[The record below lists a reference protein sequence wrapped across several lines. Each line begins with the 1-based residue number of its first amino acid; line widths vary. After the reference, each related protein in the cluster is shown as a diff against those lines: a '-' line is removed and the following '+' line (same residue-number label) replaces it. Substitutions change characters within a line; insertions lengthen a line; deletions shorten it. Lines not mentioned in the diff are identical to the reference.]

1 MCILAAEHVSKSFG
15 EGTSLFH
22 ALRDVTLRVEKGE
35 FIAILGPSGSGKS
48 TLLHILGGVETPTSG
63 HVLLEGHD
71 LSQLDDDAR
80 TILRRR
86 RIGFVFQRMNLLPSL
101 TALENVI
108 LPLLVDGIDRAERE
122 QRAADIL
129 KIVGM
134 TPRAFSFPATLSGG
148 EQQRVAIAR
157 ALVTNPALILADEP
171 TGSLDSAA
179 GQHVTRMLR
188 ELVSGMGHTV
198 VVVTHDASVAAQAD
212 RRVQVRDGRL
222 SAQEDV
228 EVGNLSI
235 ANVAG
240 NGP

>member
-1 MCILAAEHVSKSFG
+1 MCILTAEHVSKSFG
-15 EGTSLFH
+15 EGASRFH
-22 ALRDVTLRVEKGE
+22 ALREVTLRVEKGE

-63 HVLLEGHD
+63 RVLLEGRD
-71 LSQLDDDAR
+71 LSQLGDDER

-86 RIGFVFQRMNLLPSL
+86 RIGFIFQRMNLLPSL
-101 TALENVI
+101 TAMENVI
-108 LPLLVDGIDRAERE
+108 LPLLVDGIGRAERE

-129 KIVGM
+129 RIVGM
-134 TPRAFSFPATLSGG
+134 THRALSFPATLSGG

-179 GQHVTRMLR
+179 GQHITQTLR
-188 ELVSGMGHTV
+188 ELVSGMGQTV

-222 SAQEDV
+222 TAQGEV
-228 EVGNLSI
+228 ETDILST
-235 ANVAG
+235 ANAAG
-240 NGP
+240 GGP

>member
-1 MCILAAEHVSKSFG
+1 MCILTAEHVSKSFG
-15 EGTSLFH
+15 EGTARFH
-22 ALRDVTLRVEKGE
+22 ALREVTLRVEKGE

-48 TLLHILGGVETPTSG
+48 TLLHLLGGVETPTSG
-63 HVLLEGHD
+63 RVLLEGRD
-71 LSQLDDDAR
+71 LAQLDDDER

-101 TALENVI
+101 TAMENVL
-108 LPLLVDGIDRAERE
+108 LPLLVDGVARAERE
-122 QRAADIL
+122 RRAADIL

-134 TPRAFSFPATLSGG
+134 LPRALSFPATLSGG

-179 GQHVTRMLR
+179 GQHITQMLR
-188 ELVSGMGHTV
+188 ELVSGMGQAV
-198 VVVTHDASVAAQAD
+198 VVVTHDPSVAAQAD

-222 SAQEDV
+222 TPHDDSEA
-228 EVGNLSI
+228 GNLSV

-240 NGP
+240 GRT